1 MTSVFSHSQ
10 SLHSRLNTSPLL
22 AKKMPRTTII
32 LSDLPASVFQKNQ
45 TASLSLADEIKIF
58 VLNSNAS
65 GSASG
70 SAADVACQIYYFSTL
85 ASLQRIVIVFNNESI
100 ASQIYT
106 LLKSHQT
113 FNSLGKISL
122 SETLIKPP
130 ISVNNRHL
138 NIDLQKYAP
147 LDGNFTNGG
156 VDNNGRVDDFIA
168 NYEEPMPEPADD
180 DKDIEDEINND
191 VGINNNSN
199 NNINNNSGSGSGLD
213 KIRSKDSSSASVNS
227 KGSTKT
233 LLKSMDLKIDTLAGA
248 ATNAFENNN
257 NNDGSRSPASP
268 LITLDNYE

>member
-65 GSASG
+65 GNASG
-70 SAADVACQIYYFSTL
+70 SADVASQIYYFSTL

-100 ASQIYT
+100 ASQIYM

-130 ISVNNRHL
+130 KSVNNRHL

-180 DKDIEDEINND
+180 EKDIEDEINND